1 MLDLFSG
8 LGGASQAM
16 KDRGWEV
23 TTVDI
28 DPKFLPD
35 IVADVRY
42 LTRLDVFSRGPF
54 DLVWASPPCVD
65 FSVIRRLPA
74 RRLNRSPDMS
84 CIIATLRFMQ
94 AINPRFWILENAAG
108 LEKELGPA
116 RQRFRWHYLWG
127 EFPLI
132 LSDTK
137 SDKGA
142 KWRIGE
148 HGRYGRGIPKWMV
161 PALRAKIPYQL
172 SLAVAEVCER
182 RLALEES
189 AQRNFE
195 PEVTR

>member
-16 KDRGWEV
+16 KDRNWEV
-23 TTVDI
+23 VTVDN
-28 DPKFLPD
+28 DPRFNTD
-35 IVADVRY
+35 IQCDVRNPA
-42 LTRLDVFSRGPF
+42 LLDILPHKSF

-74 RRLNRSPDMS
+74 RRLHRPPDMS
-84 CIIATLRFMQ
+84 CVEATLRIIH
-94 AINPRFWILENAAG
+94 ALNPCFWIMENAAG

-172 SLAVAEVCER
+172 SLAVATSIER
-182 RLALEES
+182 RLV
-189 AQRNFE
+189 
-195 PEVTR
+195 EVNE